1 MSILLLAVLS
11 MAAAIVQGPTNL
23 IENPAAERGADAWQG
38 EGSALVEEFE
48 GNRCFVV
55 RNGGKFTQTVKIPVE
70 AAGKFVLFIAHVAG
84 ERIPSDVTDRPYLYG
99 LTWSAD
105 GRRILLHNQA
115 ATMRSDAEH
124 ANQWTKAWGVFPVSD
139 GASSISYQLGQ
150 ALRRGS
156 PYTGSAARFDDVGLF
171 VFNTRIEAE
180 AFVSRYR

>member
-11 MAAAIVQGPTNL
+11 LAAAIVQGPTNL

-38 EGSALVEEFE
+38 EGSALVEEFD

-55 RNGGKFTQTVKIPVE
+55 RNGGKFRQTVNIPVE
-70 AAGKFVLFIAHVAG
+70 AVGRVVLFIAHVSG
-84 ERIPSDVTDRPYLYG
+84 ERIASDITDLPYLYA
-99 LTWSAD
+99 LTLSAD
-105 GRRILLHNQA
+105 GRRILLHNQT
-115 ATMRSDAEH
+115 ATMRSDAKR

-150 ALRRGS
+150 GLTRGR

-171 VFNTRIEAE
+171 VFNTRSEAE